1 LVEAVDIPGRATV
14 GELAFLRACAGL
26 APRDGAYIEL
36 GCYQGRSTAAILDG
50 TVCDLISI
58 DDFSYA
64 PPDLGPSSAS
74 VVAAHLGIRCDRW
87 RCVFGDSASIPP
99 KVEQVAFLFVDTEHT
114 ASRLTVEFDAW
125 LPLTMPGAVIVLHD
139 YSPRFPGIVAVTDRR
154 LGHSDEWEMIGRE
167 NTMIAFRKADK

>member
-1 LVEAVDIPGRATV
+1 MNAVDIPGKAEV
-14 GELAFLRACAGL
+14 GELAFLRACAAI

-50 TVCDLISI
+50 TVCELISI

-87 RCVFGDSASIPP
+87 RCVMGDSAHVPP
-99 KVEQVAFLFVDTEHT
+99 TVERVAFIFVDTEHT
-114 ASRLTVEFDAW
+114 ASRLTIELDAW
-125 LPLTMPGAVIVLHD
+125 LPLTVPGAVVVLHD
-139 YSPRFPGIVAVTDRR
+139 YGPRFPGIVAVADRR
-154 LGHSDEWEMIGRE
+154 LGHAREWEMIGRE
-167 NTMIAFRKADK
+167 ATMIAFRKVDK